1 MASIS
6 RLPMPLQDSY
16 EWQYQGSCRETDPES
31 FFSPDAERGPK
42 RYARE
47 TAAKQLCA
55 RCPVI
60 EQCLEHALK
69 VREPYGVWGGL
80 TVGERENILSHQKAG

>member
-6 RLPMPLQDSY
+6 RLPMPLQEVY
-16 EWQYQGSCRETDPES
+16 EWRYQGACRQFDPDV
-31 FFSPDAERGPK
+31 FFSPEAERGPR

-47 TAAKQLCA
+47 AAAKAVCA
-55 RCPVI
+55 TCPVI
-60 EQCLEHALK
+60 EQCLSHALK

-80 TVGERENILSHQKAG
+80 TAQERENLLSQRITG